1 MKVGQYNKKIMCILL
16 IAFFNDYY
24 TFGFCHSWRKCF

>member
-1 MKVGQYNKKIMCILL
+1 MKKIMCI
-16 IAFFNDYY
+16 IAYSFFNDYY